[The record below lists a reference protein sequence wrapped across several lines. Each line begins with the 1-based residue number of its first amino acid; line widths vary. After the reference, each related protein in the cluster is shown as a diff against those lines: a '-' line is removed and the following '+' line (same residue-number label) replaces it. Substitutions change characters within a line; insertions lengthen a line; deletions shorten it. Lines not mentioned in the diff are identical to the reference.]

1 MTFQFLFL
9 LIRPPRHSQDW
20 RALKRQS
27 QSIRHTREENYQE
40 KLTSPTLCRRRLAP
54 PQGCLQLFPSLS
66 RGCGPPTRASPSI
79 ILSGIGTTNLSLPD
93 ARGRGDDAGKRGT
106 RVGKKSPAFTH
117 PHRKKL
123 RRLFYY
129 ATLDPG
135 SHNRTSFRKARGTL
149 ADV

>member
-54 PQGCLQLFPSLS
+54 PQEQVSGV
-66 RGCGPPTRASPSI
+66 PPTFPLPLKRLRTTDTRLPLNHI
-79 ILSGIGTTNLSLPD
+79 IWDWN
-93 ARGRGDDAGKRGT
+93 
-106 RVGKKSPAFTH
+106 H
-117 PHRKKL
+117 
-123 RRLFYY
+123 
-129 ATLDPG
+129 
-135 SHNRTSFRKARGTL
+135 
-149 ADV
+149 